1 MRIEWPESFPQRIK
15 WEQDAAKAGDA
26 LAKKRLVMYAALLDA
41 LKDLQE
47 KPAHESA
54 TFCRVRQAKK
64 HELWR
69 VAHPFDPDVAVRIIV
84 WFPRTG
90 GVVVTVF
97 SFDKAKLG
105 DIWYDRAAKEGQAMV
120 DQWLREHTDDEDEEH
135 EQEEEQKDA

>member
-1 MRIEWPESFPQRIK
+1 MRIEWPESFLKRIT
-15 WEQDAAKAGDA
+15 WEQQAAKAGDA
-26 LAKKRLVMYAALLDA
+26 LARKRLVKYAALLDA

-84 WFPRTG
+84 WFPPAG

-97 SFDKAKLG
+97 GFDKAKLG
-105 DIWYDRAAKEGQAMV
+105 DIWYDRAAVEGQAMV
-120 DQWLREHTDDEDEEH
+120 EQWLREHADEDDEQAEEH
-135 EQEEEQKDA
+135 EDV